1 MINRYNYVT
10 CISCQIMKDCDG
22 EDDHS
27 QSHTYQVLGEGIRI
41 TKKASKIG
49 SFVSEQ
55 AHLTEVYMS

>member
-1 MINRYNYVT
+1 
-10 CISCQIMKDCDG
+10 MKDCDG
-22 EDDHS
+22 EDYHS